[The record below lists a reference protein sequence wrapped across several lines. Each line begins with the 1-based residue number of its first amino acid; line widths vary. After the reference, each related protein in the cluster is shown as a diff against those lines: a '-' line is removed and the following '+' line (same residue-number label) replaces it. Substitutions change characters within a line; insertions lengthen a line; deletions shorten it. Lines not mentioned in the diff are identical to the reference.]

1 MIVKNPL
8 VLSVI
13 ILNFDSQ
20 SVAIQ
25 HMSYSN
31 KTHVILLKDKSGQW
45 NVCTEKICLVKED
58 KPSRTFFVYFK
69 KEELEF
75 DNKKSRLRQYS
86 KKSVV
91 VLKDPIA
98 LNPCEYTVFH
108 QGEPQE
114 NVYAICHFDKN
125 PDFNY
130 WTIAFQDSRPD
141 IVCNDDEIR
150 VVRSAAAATKS
161 KDVLKYLTQMAYLHH
176 YDIRFGE
183 EKKVLL
189 GEQFDHL
196 RRGDMAP
203 LLEAFLAPDGFK
215 NSKKRVCEVP
225 IYPFCSNSSQID
237 AVNQALSNQVSVIQG
252 PPGTGKTET
261 ILNILMNLVVNGKTA
276 MVVAGS
282 NSATDNILDKL
293 KEEELD
299 FLVARLGSKSNKE
312 AFIKTQLTD
321 NLCPDEWFNKT
332 FDTDGTLKRIKEL
345 SNELKYL
352 YAKDVD
358 LHKAIERGDK
368 SEEQDLRLELEK
380 SDYRGK
386 CQQLKSLS
394 EAYVK
399 YLMYVRYGGNHER
412 GVYSFDDI
420 GEEST
425 RYNEFL
431 NDYPIVLS
439 TAYSA
444 TKCVAV
450 SSIVDYIIMDE
461 ASQIDLVTGL
471 LALSVAKNAVIVG
484 DDKQLP
490 NVIKK
495 EMADVSQEIF
505 HFFDIDDRFNYATR
519 NILQSVCKTPLGA
532 PETLL
537 KEHYRCHP
545 KIARFF
551 NNEFYGGELVCM
563 REDKG
568 EENVLILRQ
577 TVPGNHAADFTNNR
591 EEEEM
596 EDVIS
601 DYDIPEDEYL
611 VGIIAPY
618 NNQVRR
624 IRKDE
629 DIDEDFEVYT
639 VHKYQGRQRDTIIIS
654 TVDNRYSDFVND
666 AHLLNVSVSRAKNQ
680 LVLVTNGNE
689 GNTGHM
695 KNLVDYFKANGI
707 CESGEITSLFDL
719 IYPQY
724 TVQLENYLNT
734 RPAIPS
740 YFYAP
745 GDEPSKA
752 EQIAYRFISKVL
764 QDYPNFSIQYE
775 CPLRILVKDRS
786 AFDEKELKL
795 ISDKRSHVDFLIVN
809 KKTSK
814 RVLAIEIDGESYHI
828 EDTFHWQKDRLKD
841 SIMGKCGIPLHRFR
855 TKESINEEETL
866 KEILTNKIL

>member
-1 MIVKNPL
+1 
-8 VLSVI
+8 
-13 ILNFDSQ
+13 
-20 SVAIQ
+20 
-25 HMSYSN
+25 MSYSN
-31 KTHVILLKDKSGQW
+31 KTHVILLKDENGDWK
-45 NVCTEKICLVKED
+45 VRTEDICLVKPD
-58 KPSRTFFVYFK
+58 DPTNTCFVYFK
-69 KEELEF
+69 KEFEAE
-75 DNKKSRLRQYS
+75 NKKGKLYQYS
-86 KKSVV
+86 KDGVV
-91 VLKDPIA
+91 VLEKPVV
-98 LNPCEYTVFH
+98 LNPRECIVFH
-108 QGEPQE
+108 NGERQE
-114 NVYAICHFDKN
+114 NLYAICHFDKN
-125 PDFNY
+125 PNFNY
-130 WTIAFQDSRPD
+130 WTLAFQDSRLD
-141 IVCNDDEIR
+141 IVCKDDE
-150 VVRSAAAATKS
+150 VRIVESATPAIKS

-176 YDIRFGE
+176 YDIRFGD

-189 GEQFDHL
+189 GEQYEHL

-203 LLEAFLAPDGFK
+203 LLEAFLVPDGFENTK
-215 NSKKRVCEVP
+215 DRVCEIP
-225 IYPFCSNSSQID
+225 IYPFCSNSSQIK
-237 AVNQALSNQVSVIQG
+237 AVSRALSKKISVIQG

-293 KEEELD
+293 KEDGLD
-299 FLVARLGSKSNKE
+299 FLVARLGRKSNKE
-312 AFIKTQLTD
+312 SFVKKQLTE
-321 NLCPDEWFNKT
+321 NLCPDEWFNET
-332 FDTDGTLKRIKEL
+332 FDLDGTLERIKGL

-352 YAKDVD
+352 YEKDVD
-358 LHKAIERGDK
+358 LHKAIEKGDRT
-368 SEEQDLRLELEK
+368 EEQDLRLELEE
-380 SDYRGK
+380 SDYCSK
-386 CQQLKSLS
+386 CKQLKDLSL
-394 EAYVK
+394 AYVK
-399 YLMYVRYGGNHER
+399 HLMFERYGGNHTR
-412 GVYSFDDI
+412 GFYSFEDI
-420 GEEST
+420 GEESA
-425 RYNEFL
+425 RYDEFL

-444 TKCVAV
+444 TKCVATT
-450 SSIVDYIIMDE
+450 SMVDYIIMDE
-461 ASQIDLVTGL
+461 ASQIDLSTGL
-471 LALSVAKNAVIVG
+471 LALSVARNAVIVG
-484 DDKQLP
+484 DKKQLP

-495 EMADVSQEIF
+495 EMAEVSQCIFEFFEI
-505 HFFDIDDRFNYATR
+505 DKRFNYATK
-519 NILQSVCKTPLGA
+519 NILKAVCDTAFKA
-532 PETLL
+532 PETML

-596 EDVIS
+596 EDVID

-629 DIDEDFEVYT
+629 DIDEDFEVFT

-680 LVLVTNGNE
+680 LILVTNGNE
-689 GNTGHM
+689 GNTGHL

-707 CESGEITSLFDL
+707 CESGEVTSLFDL

-724 TVQLENYLNT
+724 MVQLEDYLNA

-764 QDYPNFSIQYE
+764 QDYPDLTIQYE
-775 CPLRILVKDRS
+775 CPLRLLVKDKS
-786 AFDEKELKL
+786 LFDEEELKF
-795 ISDKRSHVDFLIVN
+795 ISDKRSHIDFLIVN
-809 KKTSK
+809 KKTSE
-814 RVLAIEIDGESYHI
+814 RVLAIEVDGESYHI
-828 EDTFHWQKDRLKD
+828 EGSFHWQNDKLKD
-841 SIMGKCGIPLHRFR
+841 SIMEKCGIPLKRFR
-855 TKESINEEETL
+855 TKESIREEETL
-866 KEILTNKIL
+866 RELLISKI

>member
-1 MIVKNPL
+1 
-8 VLSVI
+8 
-13 ILNFDSQ
+13 
-20 SVAIQ
+20 
-25 HMSYSN
+25 MSYSN
-31 KTHVILLKDKSGQW
+31 KTHVILLKDENGKWEVKTDDVS
-45 NVCTEKICLVKED
+45 LVKED
-58 KPSRTFFVYFK
+58 KPTKTCFVYFK
-69 KEELEF
+69 KAVESN
-75 DNKKSRLRQYS
+75 DKKSKLYQYS
-86 KKSVV
+86 QDGVV
-91 VLKDPIA
+91 VLKAPIV
-98 LNPCEYTVFH
+98 LKPSEYSVFH
-108 QGEPQE
+108 NGNLQE

-125 PDFNY
+125 PEFNY

-141 IVCNDDEIR
+141 IVCKDDEICI
-150 VVRSAAAATKS
+150 VKSAVPATKS

-176 YDIRFGE
+176 YDIRFGD

-189 GEQFDHL
+189 GDLYEHL
-196 RRGDMAP
+196 RRGNMAP
-203 LLEAFLAPDGFK
+203 LLEAFLAPEGFK
-215 NSKKRVCEVP
+215 NAKDRVCEVP
-225 IYPFCSNSSQID
+225 IYPFCSNSSQIK
-237 AVNQALSNQVSVIQG
+237 AVNRALSNRISVIQG

-293 KEEELD
+293 KEEGLD
-299 FLVARLGSKSNKE
+299 FLVARLGRKSNKE
-312 AFIKTQLTD
+312 SFVKKQRRN
-321 NLCPDEWFNKT
+321 NLCPDDWFNEA
-332 FDTDGTLKRIKEL
+332 FNTDGTLERIKGL

-352 YAKDVD
+352 YEKDVD
-358 LHKAIERGDK
+358 LHKAIEKGDK
-368 SEEQDLRLELEK
+368 SEEKDLRLELEE
-380 SDYRGK
+380 SDYKSK

-394 EAYVK
+394 IAYVK
-399 YLMYVRYGGNHER
+399 QLMCTRYGGNHTR
-412 GVYSFDDI
+412 GFYSFDDI

-425 RYNEFL
+425 QYNEFL

-444 TKCVAV
+444 AKCVAT

-461 ASQIDLVTGL
+461 ASQIDLSTGL

-484 DDKQLP
+484 DKKQLP

-495 EMADVSQEIF
+495 EMAEVSQYIFGFFEIE
-505 HFFDIDDRFNYATR
+505 DRFNYATN
-519 NILQSVCKTPLGA
+519 NILKAVCETALNA
-532 PETLL
+532 PETML

-563 REDKG
+563 REDNG

-601 DYDIPEDEYL
+601 DYDIPEDESL

-624 IRKDE
+624 IRDDE
-629 DIDEDFEVYT
+629 DIDEGFEVYT
-639 VHKYQGRQRDTIIIS
+639 VHKYQGRQRDAIIIS
-654 TVDNRYSDFVND
+654 TVDNRYSDFVNN

-680 LVLVTNGNE
+680 LILVTNGNE
-689 GNTGHM
+689 GNTGHL

-707 CESGEITSLFDL
+707 CESGEVTSLFDL

-724 TVQLENYLNT
+724 KVQLEGYLNSS
-734 RPAIPS
+734 PAIPS
-740 YFYAP
+740 YFYTP

-752 EQIAYRFISKVL
+752 EQIAYRFISNVL
-764 QDYPNFSIQYE
+764 KDYPDLTIQYE
-775 CPLRILVKDRS
+775 CPLRLLVEDKS
-786 AFDEKELKL
+786 AFDEEELKF

-809 KKTSK
+809 KTTSE
-814 RVLAIEIDGESYHI
+814 RVLAIEIDGESYHV
-828 EDTFHWQKDRLKD
+828 EGSFHWKNDQKKD
-841 SIMGKCGIPLHRFR
+841 SIMEKCGIPLKRFR
-855 TKESINEEETL
+855 TKESIREEEVL
-866 KEILTNKIL
+866 RRIIRDIK

>member
-1 MIVKNPL
+1 
-8 VLSVI
+8 
-13 ILNFDSQ
+13 
-20 SVAIQ
+20 
-25 HMSYSN
+25 MSYSN
-31 KTHVILLKDKSGQW
+31 KTHVILIKDENGDWK
-45 NVCTEKICLVKED
+45 VRTEDICLVKPD
-58 KPSRTFFVYFK
+58 DPTNTCFVYFK
-69 KEELEF
+69 KEF
-75 DNKKSRLRQYS
+75 DAENKKGKLYQYS
-86 KKSVV
+86 KDGVV
-91 VLKDPIA
+91 VLEKPVV
-98 LNPCEYTVFH
+98 LNPRGCIVFH
-108 QGEPQE
+108 NGEQKE
-114 NVYAICHFDKN
+114 NLYAICHFDNN
-125 PDFNY
+125 PNFNY
-130 WTIAFQDSRPD
+130 WTLAFQDNRPD
-141 IVCNDDEIR
+141 IVCKDDEIR
-150 VVRSAAAATKS
+150 VVESATPATKS

-176 YDIRFGE
+176 YDIRFGD

-189 GEQFDHL
+189 GEQYEHL

-203 LLEAFLAPDGFK
+203 LLEAFLVPEGFNNTK
-215 NSKKRVCEVP
+215 DRVCEIS
-225 IYPFCSNSSQID
+225 IYPFCSNSSQIK
-237 AVNQALSNQVSVIQG
+237 AVNRALSKRISVIQG

-293 KEEELD
+293 QEEGLD
-299 FLVARLGSKSNKE
+299 FLVARLGRKSNKE
-312 AFIKTQLTD
+312 SFVKKQVTD
-321 NLCPDEWFNKT
+321 NLCPNEWFNET
-332 FDTDGTLKRIKEL
+332 FDVDGTLERIKGL

-352 YAKDVD
+352 YEKDVD
-358 LHKAIERGDK
+358 LHKAIEKGDK
-368 SEEQDLRLELEK
+368 SEEQDLRLELEE
-380 SDYRGK
+380 SDYCSKRK
-386 CQQLKSLS
+386 QLKDLSL
-394 EAYVK
+394 AYVK
-399 YLMYVRYGGNHER
+399 HLMFERYGGNHTR
-412 GVYSFDDI
+412 GFYSFEDI
-420 GEEST
+420 GEESA
-425 RYNEFL
+425 RYDEFL

-444 TKCVAV
+444 TKCVAT
-450 SSIVDYIIMDE
+450 SSMLDYIIMDE
-461 ASQIDLVTGL
+461 ASQIDLSAGL
-471 LALSVAKNAVIVG
+471 LALSVARNAVIVG
-484 DDKQLP
+484 DKKQLP

-495 EMADVSQEIF
+495 EMAEVSQCIFEFFEI
-505 HFFDIDDRFNYATR
+505 DKRFNYATN
-519 NILQSVCKTPLGA
+519 NILKAVCDTAFNA
-532 PETLL
+532 PETML

-596 EDVIS
+596 EDVID

-680 LVLVTNGNE
+680 LILVTNGNE
-689 GNTGHM
+689 GNSGHL

-707 CESGEITSLFDL
+707 CERGEVTSLFDL

-724 TVQLENYLNT
+724 KVQLEDFLNA

-740 YFYAP
+740 RYYAP

-752 EQIAYRFISKVL
+752 EQIAHRFISKVL
-764 QDYPNFSIQYE
+764 QDYPDLAVQYE
-775 CPLRILVKDRS
+775 YPLKELAKDES
-786 AFDEKELKL
+786 AFDKEEWKL
-795 ISDKRSHVDFLIVN
+795 ISDPRSHVDFMIV
-809 KKTSK
+809 KKETLK
-814 RVLAIEIDGESYHI
+814 PVLAIEIDGESYHI
-828 EDTFHWQKDRLKD
+828 EGSFHWQDDRKKD
-841 SIMGKCGIPLHRFR
+841 SIMEKCGIPLHRFR

-866 KEILTNKIL
+866 RKILISKI